1 MEDSVFEKQLWVKR
15 REERELFF
23 ALPLLFPLLS
33 LSYFSQLFNCS
44 ILLHAKNLFSGK
56 CVSLR
61 SRGGLSK
68 STSRWAA
75 MFAWFFVSKVNIG
88 TVALDLVDCNISSGW
103 RWIHTTKVEEIA
115 VLLQLTNQLS
125 RNVICDQHANLLS
138 RLCGLIF
145 QQGRKWMWHF
155 PLIVLP
161 GSLFLQAHSV
171 EKSLKKS
178 HFATYSPSAAGTRP
192 PAG

>member
-1 MEDSVFEKQLWVKR
+1 MILFLWKFGCKWGNICMYWRDNEDDNVGNEAIKLVQRGESRCRVCHQSQ
-15 REERELFF
+15 EERELFF

-103 RWIHTTKVEEIA
+103 RWIHTT
-115 VLLQLTNQLS
+115 S
-125 RNVICDQHANLLS
+125 RGNCSVASAN
-138 RLCGLIF
+138 
-145 QQGRKWMWHF
+145 
-155 PLIVLP
+155 
-161 GSLFLQAHSV
+161 
-171 EKSLKKS
+171 
-178 HFATYSPSAAGTRP
+178 
-192 PAG
+192 